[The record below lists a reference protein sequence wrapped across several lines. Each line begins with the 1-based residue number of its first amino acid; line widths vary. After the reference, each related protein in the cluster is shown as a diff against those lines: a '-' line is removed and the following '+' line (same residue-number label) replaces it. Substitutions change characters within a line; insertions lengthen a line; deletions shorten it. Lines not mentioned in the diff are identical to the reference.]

1 MACGWGA
8 WVGCWGGLPEPFS
21 GVASKRGL
29 ISTAHFFWPI
39 AFCRSTFSARHLVLI
54 FRGTQGLIRGD
65 HQRKGASARDQQPVA
80 AVGVRVGWQTAI
92 SGTVE
97 GLGYELVDVERAQRG
112 LLRITIDR
120 VPGRVYSAQGG
131 VAVAGSPGDSSEF
144 VTVEDCE
151 KVTRQLQ
158 YALEVEGLD
167 YARLEVS
174 SPGLDRPLKR
184 AEDYARFAG
193 LAVQVVLKQA
203 FKGRKNWQGVLT
215 PGDSA
220 AAASPLA
227 QDAALAETPPAAVA
241 ATGWAL
247 VFKDG
252 KTEQVLNFTLEEVR
266 EARLVPVVN
275 FKGRKAPDGSGAQAT
290 DAAPK
295 QDGG

>member
-1 MACGWGA
+1 M
-8 WVGCWGGLPEPFS
+8 
-21 GVASKRGL
+21 
-29 ISTAHFFWPI
+29 
-39 AFCRSTFSARHLVLI
+39 
-54 FRGTQGLIRGD
+54 IRGGP
-65 HQRKGASARDQQPVA
+65 QRGSAPADDQQPEAVA
-80 AVGVRVGWQTAI
+80 GVRVGWQAAI

-120 VPGRVYSAQGG
+120 VPGRAYSARGG
-131 VAVAGSPGDSSEF
+131 PAAADAVGDGLDS

-167 YARLEVS
+167 YSRLEVS

-184 AEDYARFAG
+184 PADYERFAG
-193 LAVQVVLKQA
+193 QAVQVVLKVP

-215 PGDSA
+215 AAQAAGDAAAGNA
-220 AAASPLA
+220 AAANATAAQAGSSPA
-227 QDAALAETPPAAVA
+227 QPRWD
-241 ATGWAL
+241 L
-247 VFKDG
+247 VFMDG
-252 KTEQVLNFTLEEVR
+252 KVEQVLSFTLEEVR

-275 FKGRKAPDGSGAQAT
+275 FKGRKAQDGGGAQAPGAT
-290 DAAPK
+290 PK

>member
-1 MACGWGA
+1 MDG
-8 WVGCWGGLPEPFS
+8 S
-21 GVASKRGL
+21 
-29 ISTAHFFWPI
+29 
-39 AFCRSTFSARHLVLI
+39 
-54 FRGTQGLIRGD
+54 GLIRSEVQGKGD
-65 HQRKGASARDQQPVA
+65 DAQGQQPRAVA
-80 AVGVRVGWQTAI
+80 GARVGWQAAI
-92 SGTVE
+92 NSTVE

-120 VPGRVYSAQGG
+120 VPGRAYHPRGG
-131 VAVAGSPGDSSEF
+131 VAAVRVEADGGEF

-158 YALEVEGLD
+158 FALEVEGLD

-184 AEDYARFAG
+184 PADYERFAG
-193 LAVQVVLKQA
+193 QAVQVVLKQP

-215 PGDSA
+215 VAQAVGAESA
-220 AAASPLA
+220 PVPVLA
-227 QDAALAETPPAAVA
+227 HTTP

-252 KTEQVLNFTLEEVR
+252 KTEQVLNFSLDEVR

-275 FKGRKAPDGSGAQAT
+275 FKGRKTQDSGGAKAP

>member
-1 MACGWGA
+1 M
-8 WVGCWGGLPEPFS
+8 
-21 GVASKRGL
+21 
-29 ISTAHFFWPI
+29 
-39 AFCRSTFSARHLVLI
+39 
-54 FRGTQGLIRGD
+54 IRGD
-65 HQRKGASARDQQPVA
+65 HQRKGASVKDQQPVA

-92 SGTVE
+92 SSTVE

-120 VPGRVYSAQGG
+120 VPGRAYSAQGG
-131 VAVAGSPGDSSEF
+131 AAAAGLPGDGGEF

-184 AEDYARFAG
+184 AEDYQRFAG
-193 LAVQVVLKQA
+193 QAVQVVLKQA

-215 PGDSA
+215 PGNAVADA
-220 AAASPLA
+220 TDAADGAAASPA
-227 QDAALAETPPAAVA
+227 APAVALAT
-241 ATGWAL
+241 WAL

-275 FKGRKAPDGSGAQAT
+275 FKGRKAPDGSGAEAPA
-290 DAAPK
+290 AAPK

>member
-1 MACGWGA
+1 
-8 WVGCWGGLPEPFS
+8 
-21 GVASKRGL
+21 
-29 ISTAHFFWPI
+29 
-39 AFCRSTFSARHLVLI
+39 
-54 FRGTQGLIRGD
+54 LIRGE
-65 HQRKGASARDQQPVA
+65 HQRKSASTTVQQPEVA
-80 AVGVRVGWQTAI
+80 AGVRVGWQTAI

-120 VPGRVYSAQGG
+120 VPGRAYSAQGG
-131 VAVAGSPGDSSEF
+131 AALAGSAGDGGEF

-184 AEDYARFAG
+184 PEDYTRFAG

-215 PGDSA
+215 PAHAMASALADPVAVGDALATDTLPADGVASA
-220 AAASPLA
+220 AS
-227 QDAALAETPPAAVA
+227 
-241 ATGWAL
+241 GWAL

-275 FKGRKAPDGSGAQAT
+275 FKGRKVDGGSGAQAPG
-290 DAAPK
+290 AAHK

>member
-1 MACGWGA
+1 M
-8 WVGCWGGLPEPFS
+8 
-21 GVASKRGL
+21 
-29 ISTAHFFWPI
+29 
-39 AFCRSTFSARHLVLI
+39 
-54 FRGTQGLIRGD
+54 IRGGV
-65 HQRKGASARDQQPVA
+65 QRNGAPASVQNKGQDKSRRTGREPAGQQLEAV
-80 AVGVRVGWQTAI
+80 VGVRVGWQVAI

-120 VPGRVYSAQGG
+120 EPGRAYSAQGG
-131 VAVAGSPGDSSEF
+131 AAAAGSGGDGGEF

-184 AEDYARFAG
+184 PADYERFAG
-193 LAVQVVLKQA
+193 LAVQVTLKQP

-215 PGDSA
+215 AASAVA
-220 AAASPLA
+220 AAAVPQASAGAEPLVA
-227 QDAALAETPPAAVA
+227 DAAQAHAQA
-241 ATGWAL
+241 WAL
-247 VFKDG
+247 VIQDG
-252 KTEQVLNFTLEEVR
+252 KTEQLLAFTLAEVR

-275 FKGRKAPDGSGAQAT
+275 FKGRKAADGSGAQAP
-290 DAAPK
+290 AVAIQ